1 MARLLNDIDSDSTT
15 PTSQQIASLI
25 TYRADDSNFQRSG
38 GITRTSSDEIVS
50 GPVIDLGGSSNE
62 DLQAEQKAYEDRRKK
77 EEEDRKTQQD
87 ASQAERFGD
96 PNAKVNNGDTNNV
109 TGSATPTT
117 TTTTPT
123 TETTGSTVTQ
133 DGTGQTTTKTDT
145 TKTDPNQQ
153 TDSNKKEEAKPKANE
168 SPEGAPAKV
177 DESAA
182 MTEEKSTELN
192 KNNVKQGDHV
202 RIFGG
207 NWFNPVPNPGAKPG
221 GVWAWR
227 KIDSNNLKGPANE
240 FNQQAGPIV
249 AEVKY
254 FFGADWNRLLN
265 GLNSNKPSK
274 QNVIDIPIIMN
285 FPEVGVFNKIC
296 PYVAEEN
303 TEFHMMIAKSV
314 GNEGGYTYGTAAT
327 AAWGDKDYWCG
338 HWTMWCESKGGYEG
352 NNNGNAG
359 APNVVGWNKAL
370 ANFGNGRGTKSFAG
384 YPATTV
390 NGQTG
395 VYNNYFDFQVKNSK
409 GVLERYKWDG
419 REPGK
424 LFAQGYN
431 IKTPTI
437 IKTETIPDLDK
448 KGKQKIDKKGNPV
461 FKTVQK
467 EIPDPNAPKV
477 NHWEQLMSDPIQAIF
492 FEGYHFTKSGLT
504 AAGKKLCAHFVNNCN
519 AECFTLSRGDHVEFG
534 IFLNPDGT
542 LVSFGGNTS
551 GVYLASGQTPRNG
564 TQFVVRVG
572 TLWGFGSSNGMT
584 VITAMKGSGQKITS
598 KLNGKFRRTPLYN
611 AYSNAVGKDTKLSPS
626 YKKIM
631 DKITE

>member
-133 DGTGQTTTKTDT
+133 DGTGQTTTKPDT

-153 TDSNKKEEAKPKANE
+153 TDPNKKEEAKPKANE
-168 SPEGAPAKV
+168 SPEAAPAKV

-182 MTEEKSTELN
+182 MTEEKSIKLT
-192 KNNVKQGDHV
+192 KDSVKQGDNV
-202 RIFGG
+202 RVFGG
-207 NWFNPVPNPGAKPG
+207 NWFNSTPNPGAKPG

-227 KIDSNNLKGPANE
+227 SIDSNFLKGPANE

-265 GLNSNKPSK
+265 GLGSNKPSK
-274 QNVIDIPIIMN
+274 QNLIDVPIIMN

-296 PYVAEEN
+296 PYVAEES
-303 TEFHMMIAKSV
+303 TEFHMMIAQSV
-314 GNEGGYTYGTAAT
+314 GNRGGYTYGAAET
-327 AAWGDKDYWCG
+327 AAWADKHWWCG
-338 HWTMWCESKGGYEG
+338 HWVMFCENKSGYEG
-352 NNNGNAG
+352 NNTGNAG
-359 APNVVGWNKAL
+359 GAAKIAFEKCV

-384 YPATTV
+384 YPATNI
-390 NGQTG
+390 NGQTV
-395 VYNNYFDFQVKNSK
+395 VYNNYTSV
-409 GVLERYKWDG
+409 KWDG
-419 REPGK
+419 RNANT
-424 LFAQGYN
+424 LLSAGYN

-437 IKTETIPDLDK
+437 IKTETLPDLDK

-492 FEGYHFTKSGLT
+492 LSGYHFTSSGLT
-504 AAGKKLCAHFVNNCN
+504 PAGKKLCAHFVNNCN
-519 AECFTLSRGDHVEFG
+519 AECFTLNCGNHVEFG
-534 IFLNPDGT
+534 IFLQSDGT
-542 LVSFGGNTS
+542 HISFGGNTT
-551 GVYLASGQTPRNG
+551 GVYVGKNQSVNNG
-564 TQFVVRVG
+564 TQFTVKSSAIWR
-572 TLWGFGSSNGMT
+572 FGQSGGIT
-584 VITAMKGSGQKITS
+584 VLTAMKGSGQKIVS
-598 KLNGKFRRTPLYN
+598 RLNGKFRRTPLYN
-611 AYSNAVGKDTKLSPS
+611 AYSNAVGKDKNLSDS

>member
-1 MARLLNDIDSDSTT
+1 MARLLNDVDSDSTT

-77 EEEDRKTQQD
+77 EEEDRKAQQT
-87 ASQAERFGD
+87 ASEAERFGD

-153 TDSNKKEEAKPKANE
+153 TDPNKKEEAKPKANE

-182 MTEEKSTELN
+182 MTEEKSVELS
-192 KNNVKQGDHV
+192 KGSVDAGSKSV
-202 RIFGG
+202 VTGG
-207 NWFNPVPNPGAKPG
+207 PWFNPTPNPASKPG
-221 GVWAWR
+221 GVWAYR
-227 KIDSNNLKGPANE
+227 KVESNFLNGAANE
-240 FNQQAGPIV
+240 FNQQSGPIV

-265 GLNSNKPSK
+265 GLGSNKPSK
-274 QNVIDIPIIMN
+274 QNLIDIPIIMN

-303 TEFHMMIAKSV
+303 TEFHMMITRV
-314 GNEGGYTYGTAAT
+314 GSKGGYTYGPAPT
-327 AAWGDKDYWCG
+327 AAWADKDYWCG
-338 HWTMWCESKGGYEG
+338 HWTAFCESKSGYEG
-352 NNNGNAG
+352 NNDSGAGTANAF
-359 APNVVGWNKAL
+359 AWNKAI
-370 ANFGNGRGTKSFAG
+370 ANFGNGRGTKSLAG

-395 VYNNYFDFQVKNSK
+395 VYNNYTSLKWGGRDSKTLFDK
-409 GVLERYKWDG
+409 GYSALI
-419 REPGK
+419 P
-424 LFAQGYN
+424 
-431 IKTPTI
+431 PTI
-437 IKTETIPDLDK
+437 QKVETVPDLDK
-448 KGKQKIDKKGNPV
+448 KGKQKVDKKGNPV
-461 FKTVQK
+461 FKTK
-467 EIPDPNAPKV
+467 TTTIPDPNAPKV
-477 NHWEQLMSDPIQAIF
+477 TVWEQLMSDPIQAIF
-492 FEGYHFTKSGLT
+492 FQDYHFTEKGLT
-504 AAGKKLCAHFVNNCN
+504 AAGKKLCAHFVNSCN
-519 AECFTLSRGDHVEFG
+519 AECFTISRGDHVEFG

-542 LVSFGGNTS
+542 LVTFGGNTS
-551 GVYLASGQTPRNG
+551 GLLSRNG
-564 TQFVVRVG
+564 TNFVVRTG
-572 TLWGFGSSNGMT
+572 TVTGFGFNKKGGGMT
-584 VITAMKGSGQKITS
+584 VLSAMTGTGQKVVS

-611 AYSNAVGKDTKLSPS
+611 AYCNSIGKDKKINDS
-626 YKKIM
+626 YRKIM